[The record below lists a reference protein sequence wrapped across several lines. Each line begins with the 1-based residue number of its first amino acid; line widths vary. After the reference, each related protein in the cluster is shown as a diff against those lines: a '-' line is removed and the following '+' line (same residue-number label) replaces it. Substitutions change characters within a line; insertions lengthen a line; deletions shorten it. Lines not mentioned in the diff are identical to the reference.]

1 MIALFRTLACRLR
14 EFRYLLLKY
23 SFFKGALII
32 YYNAADIN
40 AVRQKLEQ
48 VLTKNQVMLNDII
61 SLTPLSIAN
70 ELVQIGIISR
80 EIISSSA
87 HDSISSE
94 KIIKSFMVI
103 LNTKTS
109 IADLDEQCVKF
120 LKGLSNVGGPA
131 SEVAELIRKEW
142 LEVVG
147 CYNVRLS
154 M

>member
-1 MIALFRTLACRLR
+1 M
-14 EFRYLLLKY
+14 
-23 SFFKGALII
+23 
-32 YYNAADIN
+32 
-40 AVRQKLEQ
+40 RQKLEQ

-70 ELVQIGIISR
+70 EMLQIGIISR
-80 EIISSSA
+80 EILSSSA
-87 HDSISSE
+87 HELVSSE

-120 LKGLSNVGGPA
+120 LKGLSNVGGAA